1 MSKEIKEIEK
11 VEKSEKI
18 KEPFRELVSVEIYK
32 TDDSIE
38 EFQEKE
44 KSIQSHY
51 EIIEDLQNR
60 YLVKIRY
67 IKNEEKIDLGVIN
80 PDEVHPLDQFEL
92 NESISFILSTLG
104 FKGTPAR
111 SEDDLLDEFNEK
123 LMKKHAEV
131 VKEKVV
137 KPNLS
142 KEKDKKGDSNADN
155 DSA

>member
-1 MSKEIKEIEK
+1 MSKEINKK
-11 VEKSEKI
+11 V
-18 KEPFRELVSVEIYK
+18 KEPFKELVSVEIYK

-38 EFQEKE
+38 DFREKE
-44 KSIQSHY
+44 KLIQSHY

-104 FKGTPAR
+104 FKGSPAR

-123 LMKKHAEV
+123 LMEKHAEV
-131 VKEKVV
+131 VKEKIV

-142 KEKDKKGDSNADN
+142 KNKNKKGDNNAN
-155 DSA
+155 GSS

>member
-1 MSKEIKEIEK
+1 MLKEIGK
-11 VEKSEKI
+11 V
-18 KEPFRELVSVEIYK
+18 KEPFKELISVEIFR
-32 TDDSIE
+32 TNDTIE

-44 KSIQSHY
+44 KLIRDHY
-51 EIIEDLQNR
+51 EIIEDLQDR

-67 IKNEEKIDLGVIN
+67 IKDEEKIDLGVIN

-104 FKGTPAR
+104 FKGSPAR

-131 VKEKVV
+131 VKEKVI
-137 KPNLS
+137 KPKLS
-142 KEKDKKGDSNADN
+142 KGDNDADN
-155 DSA
+155 GAWN